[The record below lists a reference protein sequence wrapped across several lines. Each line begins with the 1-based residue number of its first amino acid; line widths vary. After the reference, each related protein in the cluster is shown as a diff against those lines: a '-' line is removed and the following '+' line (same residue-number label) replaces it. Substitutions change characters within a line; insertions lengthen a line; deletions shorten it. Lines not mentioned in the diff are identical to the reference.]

1 LCYRYVEIL
10 MSAIIDTLSAGR
22 RWTVA
27 EIRDRMAITAHGQNI
42 KASDVGRTA
51 LKLRKVLSN
60 EANDEN

>member
-1 LCYRYVEIL
+1 